1 MIALDT
7 NVLVRF
13 LVEDDKAQSAKAA
26 RLVERV
32 AARDETLFVSDV
44 VICETV
50 WVLLSAYQVSG
61 AAVGDILGQL
71 FKAKH
76 LSFRDVDGLVRAL
89 EAFVAGKGDFADY
102 VIKEHARAAG
112 CDEVATFDRAL
123 LKEAGFVGALSAP
136 RRSEVACSL

>member
-13 LVEDDKAQSAKAA
+13 LVVDDKAQSAKAA
-26 RLVERV
+26 GLVDRAV
-32 AARDETLFVSDV
+32 ARNETLFVSDV

-50 WVLLSAYQVSG
+50 WVLLSAYQVSR
-61 AAVGDILGQL
+61 AEVSDILGQL
-71 FKAKH
+71 LKATH

-102 VIKEHARAAG
+102 VIQEHARAAG
-112 CDEVATFDRAL
+112 CEGVATFDRAL
-123 LKEAGFVGALSAP
+123 LKEEGFVAP
-136 RRSEVACSL
+136 

>member
-26 RLVERV
+26 KLVERA
-32 AARDETLFVSDV
+32 AARDGTLFVSGV

-50 WVLLSAYQVSG
+50 WVLLSAYEVSR
-61 AAVGDILGQL
+61 AEVGDILGQL
-71 FKAKH
+71 FRATH
-76 LSFRDVDGLVRAL
+76 LSFRDVDGLMRAL
-89 EAFVAGKGDFADY
+89 EAFVAGKGDYADY

-112 CDEVATFDRAL
+112 CDNVVTFDRAL
-123 LKEAGFVGALSAP
+123 LKEAGFVAP
-136 RRSEVACSL
+136 

>member
-26 RLVERV
+26 SLVEKA

-50 WVLLSAYQVSG
+50 WVLHSAYEVSRADV
-61 AAVGDILGQL
+61 AAILGQL
-71 FKAKH
+71 FKATH
-76 LSFRDVDGLVRAL
+76 LAFADVDGLVRAL

-102 VIKEHARAAG
+102 VIREHAIAAG
-112 CDEVATFDRAL
+112 CDEVATFDRGL
-123 LKEAGFVGALSAP
+123 LKESGFAAP
-136 RRSEVACSL
+136 

>member
-26 RLVERV
+26 KLVERA

-50 WVLLSAYQVSG
+50 WVLLSAYEVSR
-61 AAVGDILGQL
+61 AEVGDILGQL
-71 FKAKH
+71 FRATH
-76 LSFRDVDGLVRAL
+76 LSLRDVDGLMRAL
-89 EAFVAGKGDFADY
+89 EAFVAGKGDYADY
-102 VIKEHARAAG
+102 VIKQHARAAG
-112 CDEVATFDRAL
+112 CDNVVTFDRAL
-123 LKEAGFVGALSAP
+123 LKEAGFVAP
-136 RRSEVACSL
+136 